1 MSAAARA
8 DRPTP
13 RAIAASVAL
22 GLGLLVLVACMVQ
35 RSSGRTAVARA
46 EAAWGEHDTQTAIA
60 AYREAAEARC
70 PLLCEASSAA
80 RGELARIADD
90 AERRGDVATALSAL
104 RATRA
109 ALLSSGGAVVGS
121 GGDDRARIERRIAL
135 LATRPDDHGALATP
149 SSDAAREERL
159 ATALGRDPFPGTAAC
174 ALFGVG
180 SFVFLAAAL
189 RFVFARSL
197 RVVELVV
204 AVFGI
209 GLAVAGLA
217 FF

>member
-1 MSAAARA
+1 MSAARA

-22 GLGLLVLVACMVQ
+22 ALGLLVLVACMVQ

-70 PLLCEASSAA
+70 PLLCEVSSAA

-135 LATRPDDHGALATP
+135 LATRSDDRGALATP
-149 SSDAAREERL
+149 SDDAAREERL

-204 AVFGI
+204 AVFGL
-209 GLAVAGLA
+209 GLAVTGLA

>member
-70 PLLCEASSAA
+70 PLLCEASSTA

-135 LATRPDDHGALATP
+135 LATRSDDRGTLASP
-149 SSDAAREERL
+149 SDDAAREERL
-159 ATALGRDPFPGTAAC
+159 ATALGRDPFPGTAAG

-204 AVFGI
+204 AVFGL
-209 GLAVAGLA
+209 GLAVTGLA